1 MSAGFTSISDEVY
14 GPQELKDALLLDL
27 LSSRALNR
35 LRGVSQA
42 GASSLVRQ
50 GRSVSRFEHSVGVML
65 LTRALGG
72 SVTEQAAGLLQ
83 DVSHTAFSHTVDYVF
98 RDRKEQFHESI
109 FRPVVLD
116 SDLPGILKDHGLAWE
131 RLFDPANLKIVD
143 VPAPALCAD
152 RIDYTLRDLV
162 RFGHIEVSDARDF
175 VGALSVL
182 DGVVVCTRQ
191 DMAERFVGWY
201 SYLVEQLFMNP
212 LELYLHD
219 EFAGIIRDAMR
230 DGILSRDDLVGVDSV
245 ILGKL
250 KAHEASRARLDALLS
265 TKEVIED
272 EQGGA
277 RRIYSK
283 GRTIDPPVL
292 VAGKVVPLSCLKPEI
307 ASVWTNIMKISAQG
321 RLVRRVQ

>member
-1 MSAGFTSISDEVY
+1 MSARPTSISDDVY
-14 GPQELKDALLLDL
+14 GPQEVKEPLLLDL
-27 LSSRALNR
+27 LSSRAVNR
-35 LRGVSQA
+35 LRYVSQA

-72 SVTEQAAGLLQ
+72 SVMEQAAGLLQ

-109 FRPVVLD
+109 FRSVVQD
-116 SDLPGILKDHGLAWE
+116 SDLPEILREHRLAWE
-131 RLFDPANLKIVD
+131 LLFEPGNLKIVD
-143 VPAPALCAD
+143 APAPALCAD

-162 RFGHIEVSDARDF
+162 RFGHIKALDARDF
-175 VGALSVL
+175 VGALSVF
-182 DGVVVCTRQ
+182 DGVVVCMRQ

-212 LELYLHD
+212 LELYVHD
-219 EFAGIIRDAMR
+219 EFASIIRDAMR
-230 DGILSRDDLVGVDSV
+230 DGVVSRDDLVGVDSA
-245 ILGKL
+245 ILDKL
-250 KAHEASRARLDALLS
+250 TAHEALRIRLKTLLS
-265 TKEVIED
+265 IKEVVAD
-272 EQGGA
+272 EALGE
-277 RRIYSK
+277 RRVYSK

-292 VAGKVVPLSCLKPEI
+292 AAGKVVPLSHLRPDM
-307 ASVWTNIMKISAQG
+307 ATVWTNIVKISADG